1 MDIKDEERLNK
12 IDNKVE
18 SIIAENTKAFNQL
31 SDTLKEV
38 METMKTLTAQVIEN
52 QRITA
57 QLSISLNGLTDKMDR
72 FEARQKQHKKF
83 TTFGLLDNNNN

>member
-1 MDIKDEERLNK
+1 MNTQDEERLNK
-12 IDNKVE
+12 IDDKVE
-18 SIIAENTKAFNQL
+18 GIIAENTKAFNQL

-57 QLSISLNGLTDKMDR
+57 QLSTNLDGLTDKMDR
-72 FEARQKQHKKF
+72 FESRQKEHKKF
-83 TTFGLLDNNNN
+83 TMFGLLDNNEN